1 VIYSRSF
8 RQGQLARL
16 REPTLITTEP
26 QRLHAAIEGLYDE
39 ATGMNELPTMHHW
52 SSLVAQYTRRIV
64 EPGGSDHRLRHLWKE
79 VEMNLDYPW
88 DLHQLSARI
97 SVTPEH
103 LRRLC
108 QHEYQESPMRY
119 VTRLRLRHAASL
131 LASHIY
137 SVELV
142 ARKVGYTNAF
152 AFSTAF
158 KREMGASPSDYSLTI
173 QEQDAISLR
182 R

>member
-1 VIYSRSF
+1 
-8 RQGQLARL
+8 
-16 REPTLITTEP
+16 
-26 QRLHAAIEGLYDE
+26 
-39 ATGMNELPTMHHW
+39 
-52 SSLVAQYTRRIV
+52 
-64 EPGGSDHRLRHLWKE
+64 
-79 VEMNLDYPW
+79 
-88 DLHQLSARI
+88 
-97 SVTPEH
+97 
-103 LRRLC
+103 
-108 QHEYQESPMRY
+108 MRY